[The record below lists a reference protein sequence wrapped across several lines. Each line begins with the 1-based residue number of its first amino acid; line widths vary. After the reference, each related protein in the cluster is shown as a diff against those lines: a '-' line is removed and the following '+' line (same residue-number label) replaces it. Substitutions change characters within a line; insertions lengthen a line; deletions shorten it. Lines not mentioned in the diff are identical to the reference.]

1 MTLIHRFEMHVLHT
15 IRQRDLIMTTRSAMN
30 RGSMLF
36 AICIMYFVWNS
47 PDVFAQ
53 STQDVVFQDDF
64 SDGSTR
70 WETTD
75 AGSWT
80 LTNQNGRTAWGLNKR
95 KSEYQP
101 KVRSPHNIALVRDL
115 DLTDTIIEFEVKSTR
130 DTGNHRDCCVFFQY
144 RDPEHFYYVHLGA
157 KPDPHSGQIM
167 IVDGAPRRALTTNKN
182 PVPWDDQWHHVR
194 LERDTASG
202 KIAVFFD
209 NMKTPLME
217 AHDKTFISGRVG
229 IGSFDDMNDF
239 SRVKIYGQRASTE
252 R

>member
-1 MTLIHRFEMHVLHT
+1 MTLIHRFEKYVLHI
-15 IRQRDLIMTTRSAMN
+15 IRQRDLIMTTQSAMN

-36 AICIMYFVWNS
+36 AICIMSFVWNS

-53 STQDVVFQDDF
+53 SIQDVVFQDDF

-115 DLTDTIIEFEVKSTR
+115 DLTDTVIEFDVKSTR

-194 LERDTASG
+194 LERNTVSG

-217 AHDKTFISGRVG
+217 AHDKTFTSGRVG

-239 SRVKIYGQRASTE
+239 SRVKIYGQRASKE